1 MQRRAPVVI
10 FVIYGCPYC
19 KAAKKLLQQ
28 LQVPHKAINIGNNAK
43 LMMELYEKTG
53 MKSVPKV
60 FVQGRF
66 VGGFDDLDELAQT
79 GELGQLLQQ
88 PMA

>member
-1 MQRRAPVVI
+1 MHRQAPVVL

-19 KAAKKLLQQ
+19 KAAKQLMRQ
-28 LQVPHKAINIGNNAK
+28 LQVPHKAINIGNNAR
-43 LMMELYEKTG
+43 LMMDLAEKTG
-53 MKSVPKV
+53 QATVPKI

-66 VGGFDDLDELAQT
+66 VGGFSELEALASN
-79 GELGQLLQQ
+79 GELSEMLRQ

>member
-19 KAAKKLLQQ
+19 RAAKKLLQQ
-28 LQVPHKAINIGNNAK
+28 LNVPHKAINIGNNAK
-43 LMMELYEKTG
+43 LMVELAEKTG
-53 MKSVPKV
+53 VATVPKV

-66 VGGFDDLDELAQT
+66 VGGFDDLEGLAQN
-79 GELGQLLQQ
+79 GELGTLLQQ

>member
-19 KAAKKLLQQ
+19 RAAKKLLQQ
-28 LQVPHKAINIGNNAK
+28 LNVPHKAINIGNNAN
-43 LMMELYEKTG
+43 LMTDLAEKTG
-53 MKSVPKV
+53 MTTVPKV

-66 VGGFDDLDELAQT
+66 VGGFQELDEIARS
-79 GELGQLLQQ
+79 GELGDLLQQ
-88 PMA
+88 PMV

>member
-1 MQRRAPVVI
+1 MQRQAPVVI

-19 KAAKKLLQQ
+19 REAKKLLKS
-28 LQVPHKAINIGNNAK
+28 LEVPHKAINIGNNAR
-43 LMMELYEKTG
+43 LMLDLAEKTG
-53 MKSVPKV
+53 QASVPKV

-66 VGGFDDLDELAQT
+66 VGGYQELEGLART
-79 GELGQLLQQ
+79 GELSSKLAE

>member
-19 KAAKKLLQQ
+19 RAAKKLLQQ
-28 LQVPHKAINIGNNAK
+28 TNVPHKAINIGNNAK
-43 LMMELYEKTG
+43 LMVELAEKTG
-53 MKSVPKV
+53 MASVPKV

-66 VGGFDDLDELAQT
+66 VGGFQELEGIAQS
-79 GELGQLLQQ
+79 GELGNLLQQ